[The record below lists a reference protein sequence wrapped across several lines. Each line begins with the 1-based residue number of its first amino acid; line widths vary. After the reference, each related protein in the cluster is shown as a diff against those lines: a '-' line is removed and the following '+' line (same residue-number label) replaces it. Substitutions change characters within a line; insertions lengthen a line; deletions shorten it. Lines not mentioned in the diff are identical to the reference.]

1 MAADTFIGGVSTLTS
16 EGRAM
21 RIHVEERISHDG
33 SVRIVLHN
41 PYHSSSSESE
51 PMYRPSSFEVGY
63 HFDEPM
69 DIIILHRGKPIYS
82 HTCDFVV
89 DKKLV
94 TCTWDLERSQCHTQQ
109 MHIEV
114 RNPTPRSM
122 SMNERL
128 HLLQSFVD
136 VSAANRD
143 CAAVSE
149 LLGLSLSDAEQDYI
163 TNGGCD
169 RRVCN
174 YKTVEETT
182 FV

>member
-1 MAADTFIGGVSTLTS
+1 
-16 EGRAM
+16 M

-33 SVRIVLHN
+33 SVRIV
-41 PYHSSSSESE
+41 
-51 PMYRPSSFEVGY
+51 MDRPSSFEEGHFEVQVGY
-63 HFDEPM
+63 HFDE
-69 DIIILHRGKPIYS
+69 DITILHRCKPIYS

-94 TCTWDLERSQCHTQQ
+94 LVQWKEQMQ
-109 MHIEV
+109 MHIEI

-122 SMNERL
+122 SMYERL

-169 RRVCN
+169 RSGCHN
-174 YKTVEETT
+174 KTT
-182 FV
+182 FGC